1 MKGSILKQIWK
12 EKWIFR
18 FLIQSIFFNFH
29 YLPFRQAIK
38 LPILLYKPK
47 FISLKGRVIISASHV
62 KTGMIILGSSMFP
75 YIPIKVLFLKIMAV
89 PLNLKENVLL
99 GTIQLFQ

>member
-62 KTGMIILGSSMFP
+62 KTGMIILGKLNV
-75 YIPIKVLFLKIMAV
+75 PIYRNHPKLAY
-89 PLNLKENVLL
+89 
-99 GTIQLFQ
+99 